1 MENQLFVV
9 CPFACLET
17 ILQKKFGENSFFI
30 SSSAGVLQFNDNDQ
44 ISELT
49 TFILRENIKTIFIVN
64 DISCQ
69 FIKGV
74 VERQKLN
81 GLYSEKIIEDL
92 YIDHYF
98 SHFNNQPADDQKVKL
113 AELNTKTQ
121 LTNLLKILPLDTVEF
136 GIKIKGLLIKKETN
150 FFKVIN

>member
-17 ILQKKFGENSFFI
+17 FLQKKFGDNSFFM

-98 SHFNNQPADDQKVKL
+98 SHFNNQPADKQKIKL
-113 AELNTKTQ
+113 AELNAKNQ

-136 GIKIKGLLIKKETN
+136 GIQIKGLLIKKETN
-150 FFKVIN
+150 FFKLIN